1 MGKTEKAAVTSQA
14 CAWKDLSRK
23 NVEPAPLKKI
33 TFHKPKK
40 FCRQLPAASETVR
53 RSSVTLRALTDDDI
67 LELKAVEPEAAV
79 LTSMDN
85 SDTDT
90 ASSDTDTEEQTGL
103 PEPLTA
109 LFDTTLR
116 ELSPQEL
123 NVKCEETFQRLKTTT
138 QHHQLEQ
145 LQWVTR
151 QQSKSH
157 DWHIHRAGRITST
170 KFHHV
175 ATTDKL
181 SKNYIMNIM
190 QYNKTTLNVS
200 SVIWGENMEQTAR
213 QHYSDFMSKNHQG
226 LMVSTCGLVVQPSE
240 PYLGSSPDGIVTCT
254 CCGKGVVEIKC
265 PYKYRESLQG
275 STEDPKFCLDNS
287 LVLKPTHT
295 YYYQIQ
301 LHMFVCDVNYCD
313 FVVWTKKEFIVQRV
327 GKDHKLLQDT
337 LPKAQ
342 EAFVS
347 QVLPELLT
355 RRFDPALESQ
365 RACKFCGRPD
375 FGKTIDCNKCSG
387 HFHYSCVN
395 IRRKP
400 TMWLCLDC
408 AES

>member
-1 MGKTEKAAVTSQA
+1 MDTA
-14 CAWKDLSRK
+14 
-23 NVEPAPLKKI
+23 
-33 TFHKPKK
+33 
-40 FCRQLPAASETVR
+40 LP
-53 RSSVTLRALTDDDI
+53 DDDI

-79 LTSMDN
+79 RTSMDD

-90 ASSDTDTEEQTGL
+90 ASSDTDTEEQTGW

-109 LFDTTLR
+109 LFDSTLR

-123 NVKCEETFQRLKTTT
+123 NVKCEEIFQRLKTTT
-138 QHHQLEQ
+138 QHHQLEK

-157 DWHIHRAGRITST
+157 DWHVHRAGRITST

-190 QYNKTTLNVS
+190 QYNKTTLNVP

-213 QHYSDFMSKNHQG
+213 QQYSDFMAKTSPRTPGQH
-226 LMVSTCGLVVQPSE
+226 LCFSCSAIRATPRIIPRWDCYTCLLWSGGDQMS
-240 PYLGSSPDGIVTCT
+240 
-254 CCGKGVVEIKC
+254 
-265 PYKYRESLQG
+265 YRESSGKYRRPQVL
-275 STEDPKFCLDNS
+275 PDNL
-287 LVLKPTHT
+287 LVLKPSHP

-327 GKDHKLLQDT
+327 DKDHKLLRDT

-342 EAFVS
+342 EAFIS
-347 QVLPELLT
+347 HALPELLT
-355 RRFDPALESQ
+355 RRFDPALQSQ
-365 RACKFCGRPD
+365 RAC
-375 FGKTIDCNKCSG
+375 
-387 HFHYSCVN
+387 
-395 IRRKP
+395 
-400 TMWLCLDC
+400 
-408 AES
+408 